1 VLFLALALCFFI
13 GALPVGYWLTRLTGL
28 DPRRTSAHNV
38 GLENTARLQ
47 GGFLTGL
54 VFGLDLL
61 KGVLAVTLMQGF
73 ANQAELSTGVLAGA
87 LLAYLGYLYPPR
99 FFFMLPSWAGDSHR
113 HRVPIR
119 GRGVALLLGLLAA
132 VTTVAGA
139 PAWMGW
145 LALGIWGIVAGIT
158 GYASA
163 ATLATATSFAIL
175 LQFLPLS
182 AGSRLLVIGVLA
194 LVFWRFKENI
204 GRMLEVVEPKLGDAP
219 PIGGQKASQAVAA
232 FIIHPLYIDGFWK
245 SRRFGLLRWLY
256 GRGILTDGFLTEMG
270 KRVRPIKIGEL
281 RGIYTKAGV
290 EIRCHIITAPL
301 MPEVFKSNPELAKLR
316 AIQGARLAQEL
327 GASVYGLGAFFGTVA
342 KKGLEV
348 QEAVPEVHVTNG
360 GAYTAGTIRAA
371 VPEIIRHQRLLGR
384 DPRSLT
390 AAVVGANGVVA
401 FGMARMIAAEVGTV
415 ILIGR
420 DLARLERSKQ
430 TLQRAYP
437 QTEFRCSLDP
447 HDCIE
452 ADLVFCATSD
462 PNPVVFARDVKP
474 GAWIYDEGRP
484 ADVAEEVL
492 AVPGVRLIPG
502 GVVRPP
508 GHMFDAAGWAKGLL
522 GFGDGYVPACLAET
536 LIIAANQSW
545 ERVSLGDVTKTENI
559 QYFIDEADKLG
570 FVVID
575 EAGSTHSLG

>member
-28 DPRRTSAHNV
+28 DPRRTSAHNI
-38 GLENTARLQ
+38 GLENTTLLQ
-47 GGFLTGL
+47 GPFLTGL

-61 KGVLAVTLMQGF
+61 KGVLAVALMQGF
-73 ANQAELSTGVLAGA
+73 ANQEGVFAGA

-99 FFFMLPSWAGDSHR
+99 LFFMMPSWANDSHR

-132 VTTVAGA
+132 LTTVAGA

-145 LALGIWGIVAGIT
+145 LALGLWGVVAGLS

-163 ATLATATSFAIL
+163 ATLTTASSFAIL

-182 AGSRLLVIGVLA
+182 GGSRLLVIGLLA

-219 PIGGQKASQAVAA
+219 PIGGQKANQAVAA

-245 SRRFGLLRWLY
+245 SRRFGLLHWLY

-301 MPEVFKSNPELAKLR
+301 MPEVFKSDPELAKLR

-360 GAYTAGTIRAA
+360 GAYHSGGGAGDHPPPALVGARPAQPDGGGGGGQWRGGLWHGAHDRCRSGHGHFDWPRFGTAGALAA
-371 VPEIIRHQRLLGR
+371 DAGARLPPDRVPLFARPPRLHRGRFGVLRHLRPQPGGLCPRR
-384 DPRSLT
+384 KARSL
-390 AAVVGANGVVA
+390 
-401 FGMARMIAAEVGTV
+401 
-415 ILIGR
+415 
-420 DLARLERSKQ
+420 DL
-430 TLQRAYP
+430 
-437 QTEFRCSLDP
+437 
-447 HDCIE
+447 
-452 ADLVFCATSD
+452 
-462 PNPVVFARDVKP
+462 
-474 GAWIYDEGRP
+474 
-484 ADVAEEVL
+484 
-492 AVPGVRLIPG
+492 
-502 GVVRPP
+502 
-508 GHMFDAAGWAKGLL
+508 
-522 GFGDGYVPACLAET
+522 
-536 LIIAANQSW
+536 
-545 ERVSLGDVTKTENI
+545 
-559 QYFIDEADKLG
+559 
-570 FVVID
+570 
-575 EAGSTHSLG
+575 